1 MARFVKG
8 DVIIGWFPFSNTIG
22 SKKRPALVIASW
34 TRRDAFQQGEDYLL
48 CMIST
53 QNVNDPYSFAL
64 QVQDVENGSLNK
76 ASYVRPSYLFS
87 ADEGTI
93 SHKVGTLK
101 KEKFDLVIEA
111 IRRLVP

>member
-8 DVIIGWFPFSNTIG
+8 DVIIGWFPFSNATG
-22 SKKRPALVIASW
+22 SKKRPALVLASW
-34 TRRDAFQQGEDYLL
+34 LRSDAFQQGEDYLL

-64 QVQDVENGSLNK
+64 QVQDVENGSLNRQ
-76 ASYVRPSYLFS
+76 SYVRPSYLFS
-87 ADEGTI
+87 ADEATI

-101 KEKFDLVIEA
+101 AEKLALVVEA
-111 IRRLVP
+111 IHRLVS